1 MNIASYHSSIV
12 NVDKILY
19 ISFYRYKNNCK
30 FSYIGN
36 INYIFIEPERF
47 NEIR

>member
-1 MNIASYHSSIV
+1 MNYASYHSSIV

-19 ISFYRYKNNCK
+19 ISFYTCK

-36 INYIFIEPERF
+36 INYSFIKPFKF
-47 NEIR
+47 NEIK